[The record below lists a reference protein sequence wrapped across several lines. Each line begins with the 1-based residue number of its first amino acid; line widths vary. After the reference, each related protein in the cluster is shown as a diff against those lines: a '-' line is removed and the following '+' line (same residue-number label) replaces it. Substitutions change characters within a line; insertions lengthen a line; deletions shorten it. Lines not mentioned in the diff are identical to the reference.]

1 MKSYEMVET
10 LSNKA
15 HVSLEQAKDALE
27 HSNWDI
33 LDAAIYIERHRGA
46 PGVPPAPHPAPGPA
60 YYVSGRQA
68 PPPPPPQGVYAKR
81 GFDRP
86 GPFDPRYDFN
96 KANGGA
102 PYYQQGPNG
111 APVPPV
117 PPKPQRQFENE
128 PVGEFVGKLAGIL
141 ENLVNHIFRCSFVI
155 RRHGEVIGSIPLLV
169 FIILTF
175 AFIWLAI
182 PLIVL
187 GAAFDC
193 KYSLGVD
200 PKTTKPVTDFFD
212 QTMTNAERAKENII
226 NETQNVR
233 AAYEQTKKD
242 FTEDFRKGKESVRV
256 DLTKH
261 NDAPKE

>member
-33 LDAAIYIERHRGA
+33 LDAAIYIERHKVA
-46 PGVPPAPHPAPGPA
+46 PGTPPAPHPAPGPA

-68 PPPPPPQGVYAKR
+68 PPPPPQGVYATR

-86 GPFDPRYDFN
+86 GPFDPRFDFN

-102 PYYQQGPNG
+102 PDPNQVNG
-111 APVPPV
+111 GQIPPYR
-117 PPKPQRQFENE
+117 PQRQREFENE
-128 PVGEFVGKLAGIL
+128 PVGEFVGRLAGLL
-141 ENLVNHIFRCSFVI
+141 ENVVNHIFRCSFVV
-155 RRHGEVIGSIPLLV
+155 RRHGQVICSIPLLI
-169 FIILTF
+169 FIILICC
-175 AFIWLAI
+175 FIPLVI

-200 PKTTKPVTDFFD
+200 PRTTKPVTDFID
-212 QTMTNAERAKENII
+212 QTFTTAERAKESII

-242 FTEDFRKGKESVRV
+242 FTEDFKKGKESVRV

-261 NDAPKE
+261 DDAPKA